1 MAYTVNETTKY
12 IKRKD
17 CYYYS
22 RPNGK
27 SYYEMTCPFCNSEI
41 EAQAW
46 SLASQG
52 KKCENC
58 KAKVTI
64 DYFRI
69 EEFAVCKNDLK
80 GKSKR

>member
-1 MAYTVNETTKY
+1 MANTVNETKY

-46 SLASQG
+46 SLASVG
-52 KKCENC
+52 KKCPEC
-58 KAKVTI
+58 KSKVNI
-64 DYFRI
+64 DYFTGN
-69 EEFAVCKNDLK
+69 FKVCKNDLK